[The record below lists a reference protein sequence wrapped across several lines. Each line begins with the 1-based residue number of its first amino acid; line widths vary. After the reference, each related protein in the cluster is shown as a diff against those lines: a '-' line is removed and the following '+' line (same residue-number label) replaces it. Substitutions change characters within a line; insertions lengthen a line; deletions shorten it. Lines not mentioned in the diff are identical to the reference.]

1 MEGNQTNIYE
11 RHERYDKKE
20 TGIAYLKPT
29 ISKGDIKSVLE
40 SMISNEISYG
50 QTARTYEKEFAE
62 TFEVQFALS
71 TLSLTS
77 AYHLSFLSFEVNAEH
92 EIILSSNS
100 SLAALDAIY
109 QVDAKPALVDIQKN
123 SFHPADETIL
133 NKINEKTKVIVLS
146 YPYGSFNDYENV
158 KTSVAELN
166 KSRKSKI
173 FIIEDISYIIGAE
186 NNGHYVGLDSDL
198 SIAGLHED
206 MLMTIGKGAMILT
219 NHKTTYSILKDRRM
233 HGGSKVYRP
242 RFDYGI
248 ADYQAAM
255 GLEQLGHLN
264 AVLERKRKIGEK
276 YLDAIRQNQGL
287 ETFFKQPKID
297 TFGAFAVVSQKPLEH
312 IQKYFNS
319 LQIDTAR
326 TIPFGPLHDNLG
338 LSPLEFPN
346 TTRLFERGLL
356 LPVYAGL
363 GRISIERIMSSIKG
377 YY

>member
-1 MEGNQTNIYE
+1 MEGNLANNYE
-11 RHERYDKKE
+11 RVERKDR
-20 TGIAYLKPT
+20 GIAYLKPT

-62 TFEVQFALS
+62 TFEAQYALS
-71 TLSLTS
+71 TISLTS
-77 AYHLSFLSFEVNAEH
+77 AYHLGLLSFEVGAEDEVIVASNA
-92 EIILSSNS
+92 
-100 SLAALDAIY
+100 SLAALDAIF
-109 QVDAKPALVDIQKN
+109 QVGATPALVDIQKN
-123 SFHPADETIL
+123 SFHPSGETIL
-133 NKINEKTKVIVLS
+133 NKINEKTRVIVLS
-146 YPYGSFNDYENV
+146 YPYGAFYDYDTLKV
-158 KTSVAELN
+158 SVAELN
-166 KSRKSKI
+166 KSRKNKI
-173 FIIEDISYIIGAE
+173 SIIEDISYIIGAE
-186 NNGHYVGLDSDL
+186 NNGQYVGFDADL

-206 MLMTIGKGAMILT
+206 MLMTIGKGAMIMT
-219 NHKTTYSILKDRRM
+219 NNKTVYSILKDRRM
-233 HGGSKVYRP
+233 HGGSKIYRP

-264 AVLERKRKIGEK
+264 AIIERKRKIGEK
-276 YLDAIRQNQGL
+276 YLEVIRQNSGL
-287 ETFFKQPKID
+287 ETYFKNPRID

-326 TIPFGPLHDNLG
+326 TIPYGPLHDNLG

-356 LPVYAGL
+356 LPVYASL
-363 GRISIERIMSSIKG
+363 GRVSIERIMASIKG

>member
-1 MEGNQTNIYE
+1 MESHLSNIYE
-11 RHERYDKKE
+11 KKE
-20 TGIAYLKPT
+20 KYERKESGIAYLKPT
-29 ISKGDIKSVLE
+29 IGKGDIKSVLE

-50 QTARTYEKEFAE
+50 QTARTYEKEFAD
-62 TFEVQFALS
+62 TFEMQYALS
-71 TLSLTS
+71 TISLTS
-77 AYHLSFLSFEVNAEH
+77 AYHLSLLSLEVGAEH
-92 EIILSSNS
+92 EIILASNVTLS
-100 SLAALDAIY
+100 ALDAIF
-109 QVDAKPALVDIQKN
+109 QVDAKPVLVDIQKN

-133 NKINEKTKVIVLS
+133 NKINEKTKAIILA
-146 YPYGSFNDYENV
+146 YPYGSYYDYQNLKNAV
-158 KTSVAELN
+158 TELN
-166 KSRKSKI
+166 KTRKAKV

-186 NNGHYVGLDSDL
+186 NNGNYVGLDSDL

-219 NHKTTYSILKDRRM
+219 NHKAIFSILKDRRM
-233 HGGSKVYRP
+233 HGAGKVYRP

-264 AVLERKRKIGEK
+264 AILERKRKIGEK
-276 YLDAIRQNQGL
+276 YLEAVRHNRGL
-287 ETFFKQPKID
+287 ETFFKNPHID
-297 TFGAFAVVSQKPLEH
+297 TFGGFAVISQKPLEH

-338 LSPLEFPN
+338 LNPLDFPN
-346 TTRLFERGLL
+346 TVRLFERGLM

-363 GRISIERIMSSIKG
+363 GRLSIERIMASIKG

>member
-1 MEGNQTNIYE
+1 MEGNLTNSYDGQE
-11 RHERYDKKE
+11 RHDKRE

-40 SMISNEISYG
+40 SMISDEISYG
-50 QTARTYEKEFAE
+50 QTARTYEKEFAD
-62 TFEVQFALS
+62 TFEMQYALS
-71 TLSLTS
+71 TISLTS
-77 AYHLSFLSFEVNAEH
+77 AYHLSFLSFEVTTEH

-109 QVDAKPALVDIQKN
+109 QVDAKPVLVDIQKN
-123 SFHPADETIL
+123 SFHPSDESIL
-133 NKINEKTKVIVLS
+133 NKINDKTKIIVLS
-146 YPYGSFNDYENV
+146 YPYGSFNDYQGIKN
-158 KTSVAELN
+158 SVEELN
-166 KSRKSKI
+166 KSRKNKL

-186 NNGHYVGLDSDL
+186 NNGHYAGLDSDL

-219 NHKTTYSILKDRRM
+219 NNKTVYSILKDRRM
-233 HGGSKVYRP
+233 HGGSKIYRP

-264 AVLERKRKIGEK
+264 AILERKRKIGEK
-276 YLDAIRQNQGL
+276 YLEVIRQNSGL
-287 ETFFKQPKID
+287 ETYFKQPKID

-326 TIPFGPLHDNLG
+326 TIPYGPLHDNLG
-338 LSPLEFPN
+338 LSPLDFPN

-356 LPVYAGL
+356 LPVYASL
-363 GRISIERIMSSIKG
+363 GRISIERIMASIKG